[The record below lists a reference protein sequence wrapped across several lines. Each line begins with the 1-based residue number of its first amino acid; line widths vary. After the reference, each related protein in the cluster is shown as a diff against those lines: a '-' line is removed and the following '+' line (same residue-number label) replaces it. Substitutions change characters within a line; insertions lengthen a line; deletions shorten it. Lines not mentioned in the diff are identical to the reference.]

1 MGAGVG
7 VFVGAGVGG
16 FEGAGVGC
24 IIKKKQSYK
33 STIHKSKVIYEI
45 DIFLPH

>member
-1 MGAGVG
+1 MGAGI
-7 VFVGAGVGG
+7 GG

-24 IIKKKQSYK
+24 ITHNQMQSYE
-33 STIHKSKVIYEI
+33 STINKTYVYHMYKK